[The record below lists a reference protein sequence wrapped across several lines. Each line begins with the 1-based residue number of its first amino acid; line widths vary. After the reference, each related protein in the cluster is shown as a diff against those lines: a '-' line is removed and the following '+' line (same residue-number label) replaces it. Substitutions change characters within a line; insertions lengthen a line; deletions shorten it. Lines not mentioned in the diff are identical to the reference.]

1 MLKVSRL
8 SSQNDKKKE
17 SLLSSSL
24 QWCEHRKITKK
35 KKQNKTKQK
44 LQLFCFT
51 RSYFVFCFFL
61 FLSCLCFV
69 VCLYWDVCI
78 FVYLGMCRLFVM

>member
-1 MLKVSRL
+1 MSRL

-35 KKQNKTKQK
+35 KKAKQNKTKITIVLIYK
-44 LQLFCFT
+44 KLFCFLFF
-51 RSYFVFCFFL
+51 SFFKLFMFCCLSVLGCMYFCVFRH
-61 FLSCLCFV
+61 V
-69 VCLYWDVCI
+69 
-78 FVYLGMCRLFVM
+78 

>member
-1 MLKVSRL
+1 MSRL

-35 KKQNKTKQK
+35 KAKQNKTKITIVLFYK
-44 LQLFCFT
+44 KLFCFLFF
-51 RSYFVFCFFL
+51 SFFKLFMFCCLSVLGCMYFCVFRH
-61 FLSCLCFV
+61 V
-69 VCLYWDVCI
+69 
-78 FVYLGMCRLFVM
+78 